1 MTSTTS
7 TSATTA
13 DLGDATSVDPGVDL
27 GVRAERAG
35 EPTPPL
41 RLAVPNKGALSEATV
56 EMLREAGYRVRRD
69 SKELVVTDAENDV
82 EFFYLRPRDIAVYV
96 GSGTVDAGVTGRD
109 LLLDS
114 GSPAVEAMTLGF
126 GSSTFRY
133 AGQPG
138 RVATVA
144 DIDGKRVAT
153 SYPGLVRADLARAG
167 VSADVVRLDG
177 AVETAITLG
186 VADVIADV
194 VETGATLRSQGL
206 EVFGEPI
213 LRSEAVLIRGDRP
226 GATAAVEVLQR
237 RLTGVITARTYVM
250 LDYDC
255 PRELVERAT
264 ELTPGLESPTVS
276 PLQDDRW
283 VAVRA
288 MVPRAGRNRLM
299 DELYD
304 LGARAILVTDIA
316 ACRL

>member
-1 MTSTTS
+1 M
-7 TSATTA
+7 
-13 DLGDATSVDPGVDL
+13 
-27 GVRAERAG
+27 
-35 EPTPPL
+35 L
-41 RLAVPNKGALSEATV
+41 RIAIPNKGSLSEAAV
-56 EMLREAGYRVRRD
+56 EMLRESGYRTRRD
-69 SKELVVTDAENDV
+69 SKELVLADADNDV

-96 GSGTVDAGVTGRD
+96 GSGTVDAGITGRD

-114 GSPAVEAMTLGF
+114 GSSAIEVLGLEF

-133 AGQPG
+133 AARPG
-138 RVATVA
+138 EVARVEDVA
-144 DIDGKRVAT
+144 GKRVAT
-153 SYPGLVRADLARAG
+153 SYPGLVRADLGRRGIDAE
-167 VSADVVRLDG
+167 VVRLDG

-194 VETGATLRSQGL
+194 VETGTTLRQQGL

-226 GATAAVEVLQR
+226 GEEQAIDVLKR

-255 PRELVERAT
+255 PRELVDRAT

-276 PLQDDRW
+276 PLQDERW

-288 MVPRAGRNRLM
+288 MVRRVGMNRLM
-299 DELYD
+299 DGLYN